1 MQNFFYE
8 KKHVVVLIL
17 LLFISFTLITLSIS
31 GSRDKLEKIE
41 KTILYLVGP
50 ILKVS
55 TVPKERGQK
64 IWNKYLDLQ
73 DRKKE
78 NVKISK
84 ELLELRDIQKSFWE
98 LKSEIARLH
107 QLLNIKKRKKYNY
120 HFGKVI
126 NQEQNV
132 LLKTV
137 TIDKGS
143 TDKIKKSMIVVNS
156 QGLVGRI
163 HYSNLFTSRV
173 LLLTDPRSPVHVRV
187 QRTRAQGIF
196 SMISVEKGIVKFM
209 SKSSDILPGDL
220 LISTGHGGVFPQGIR
235 VAYVLR
241 VKKDSLFKKIEA
253 KPSVDFTKL
262 EELAIMEEKKRN

>member
-1 MQNFFYE
+1 M
-8 KKHVVVLIL
+8 
-17 LLFISFTLITLSIS
+17 
-31 GSRDKLEKIE
+31 
-41 KTILYLVGP
+41 
-50 ILKVS
+50 
-55 TVPKERGQK
+55 
-64 IWNKYLDLQ
+64 
-73 DRKKE
+73 
-78 NVKISK
+78 
-84 ELLELRDIQKSFWE
+84 E

-107 QLLNIKKRKKYNY
+107 QLLKIKKRKKYQY

-126 NQEQNV
+126 KVISKEKNV

-143 TDKIKKSMIVVNS
+143 NDKIEKNMIVVNS

-163 HYSNLFTSRV
+163 EFSNLITSRV

-196 SMISVEKGIVKFM
+196 FMISVEKGIVKFV
-209 SKSSDILPGDL
+209 SKDLDVLPGDL
-220 LISTGHGGVFPQGIR
+220 LISTGLGGVFPEGER

-253 KPSVDFTKL
+253 KPFVDFTKL
-262 EELAIMEEKKRN
+262 EELLIMEETKRN